1 MRSESS
7 RAQHALAGHNDRVRP
22 PFPTRVPPLL
32 PEFLNKR
39 RSKMTFPLKKAEEL
53 GLDRPAFIWAIN
65 LSYRGPKGGAAE
77 PGDLVSA
84 YATIPDRWLPQ
95 AAAARGAGLVE
106 ERDGRWH
113 LTDKGRGLAQAM
125 HEAARAH
132 YATLAVL
139 PKEELSE
146 LAGLL
151 DRAFLAAA
159 RSPDPRERKHTPFAF
174 AYRADDPP
182 AGSFAQLDAAIYGLW
197 QVRDDCHFAAWRA
210 AGLAG
215 PDVEVLTRIWRHEAA
230 DETALAE
237 LLSQQRPLDVRASIA
252 RLRKDGLVEPDALRT
267 TERGAQVRQRIEDE
281 TDRLFFTPW
290 PEEVGAKG
298 DWIADK
304 LALLNTALA

>member
-1 MRSESS
+1 M
-7 RAQHALAGHNDRVRP
+7 RP
-22 PFPTRVPPLL
+22 PFPTKIPPLL
-32 PEFLNKR
+32 SEFLNKR
-39 RSKMTFPLKKAEEL
+39 RSKMTFPLKKIEEL
-53 GLDRPAFIWAIN
+53 GLDRPAFTWAIN

-95 AAAARGAGLVE
+95 AAAARGAGLVQ

-113 LTDKGRGLAQAM
+113 LTERGRGLAQAM
-125 HEAARAH
+125 HESARAH

-139 PKEELSE
+139 PNEELSE
-146 LAGLL
+146 LARLL
-151 DRAFLAAA
+151 DRAFGEAA

-174 AYRADDPP
+174 AYRGDDPP
-182 AGSFAQLDAAIYGLW
+182 AGSFAQLDAAVYGLW

-215 PDVEVLTRIWRHEAA
+215 PDVEVLTRIWRREAP

-237 LLSQQRPLDVRASIA
+237 LLPHQRPEDVRASLA
-252 RLRKDGLVEPDALRT
+252 RLRKGGLVAPDALGT
-267 TERGAQVRQRIEDE
+267 TEPGAQVRQKIEDE

-298 DWIADK
+298 DWIADR
-304 LALLNTALA
+304 LARVNAALA